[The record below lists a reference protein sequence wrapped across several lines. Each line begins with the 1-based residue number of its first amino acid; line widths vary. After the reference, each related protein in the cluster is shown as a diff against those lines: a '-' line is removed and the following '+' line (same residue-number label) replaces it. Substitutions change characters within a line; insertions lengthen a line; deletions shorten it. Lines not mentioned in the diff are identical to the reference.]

1 MHVIDRRPTG
11 AIYLKQHK
19 SITTKTIGSKS
30 HLWEVSTKPNTTN
43 TKKKPSKTMATEPSK
58 GTTTTTTTTKKNLKR
73 SLSERLKTK
82 APSSIQVNPPSEQ
95 VKEWKVAIPLLSPLC
110 GSPSPRIG
118 DRTVERERSRS
129 AEPYVAEERT
139 ATDVARPRKNPAEF
153 FFYEPTAVAAP
164 VAVPAFFVP
173 NCT

>member
-1 MHVIDRRPTG
+1 
-11 AIYLKQHK
+11 
-19 SITTKTIGSKS
+19 
-30 HLWEVSTKPNTTN
+30 
-43 TKKKPSKTMATEPSK
+43 MATEPSK
-58 GTTTTTTTTKKNLKR
+58 GTTTTTKKNLKR

-82 APSSIQVNPPSEQ
+82 APSSIQVKPPSEQ

-139 ATDVARPRKNPAEF
+139 ATDVARPRKNPAEI
-153 FFYEPTAVAAP
+153 FFYEPPAVAAP
-164 VAVPAFFVP
+164 VAVAAPDFFVP